1 MVKNLSLC
9 AATVALL
16 LGAPDCRAQQPDP
29 IKRTIVQRAEFPG
42 DKMATLL
49 VLIEVIPNGLV
60 ARHTHPGVAM
70 GYILEGSAEITIEGQ
85 PPRLFRQGDT
95 YMIPVTAPHVVKA
108 GAAGVKLIG
117 TFVVD
122 KDKPLA
128 SPAP

>member
-1 MVKNLSLC
+1 MIKKLSLC
-9 AATVALL
+9 AGIVALL
-16 LGAPDCRAQQPDP
+16 LGAPESRAQQPDP
-29 IKRTIVQRAEFPG
+29 IKRTILQRAEFPG

-60 ARHTHPGVAM
+60 ARHTHPGVEI
-70 GYILEGSAEITIEGQ
+70 GYILEGSAEFTIEGQ
-85 PPRLFRQGDT
+85 SPKLFRQGDS
-95 YMIPVTAPHVVKA
+95 YMVPVTAPHVVKA

>member
-1 MVKNLSLC
+1 MLKTLPLW
-9 AATVALL
+9 AATIAVL
-16 LGAPDCRAQQPDP
+16 LGASDVRAQQPDP
-29 IKRTIVQRAEFPG
+29 IKRTILQRAEFPG
-42 DKMATLL
+42 DRMATLL
-49 VLIEVIPNGLV
+49 VLIEIVPNGVV
-60 ARHTHPGVAM
+60 ARHTHPGVEV
-70 GYILEGSAEITIEGQ
+70 GYVLDGSVEFAIDGQ

-95 YMIPVTAPHVVKA
+95 YMVPVTAPHVAKA